1 MTVTISPSKFD
12 ICLLSG
18 VLFNF
23 ACVTAN
29 YWPTTPSFDPPH
41 PGSSGMSNIYSDPV
55 RVMGSYPSSSPYY
68 PPNYS
73 YSSRMDPSSYGP
85 AQAPLPPPR
94 SDPYYASNSI
104 SGSSSGGGSR
114 YPSPPG
120 PSGYGYSYSAPVVSS
135 YSSSGGY
142 GGYRYPTTSTSIP
155 YYYRPNV
162 NPYAASNQI
171 PYQYWRTPPVSQYD
185 AFDRRG
191 SVYGVP
197 SSAYQTAGGAG
208 YPPPMSP
215 YGPPDYYGP
224 RTAYA
229 KLKSAKPDSKVEGEV
244 RFVQQDN
251 RYVGITGRVI
261 GLVPGAH
268 GLHVHEGVEK
278 VSFGVWMRNNCLT
291 HFVSRRTEPAR
302 TSEPTSIR

>member
-1 MTVTISPSKFD
+1 MTVNISPSKFD

-29 YWPTTPSFDPPH
+29 YWPTTPAYGPPPGP
-41 PGSSGMSNIYSDPV
+41 PGSSMSNIYSDPV
-55 RVMGSYPSSSPYY
+55 RIMGSYPSSSPYY

-85 AQAPLPPPR
+85 ALPPPR
-94 SDPYYASNSI
+94 SDPYYSTNSI
-104 SGSSSGGGSR
+104 SGSSSR

-120 PSGYGYSYSAPVVSS
+120 PSGYGYSYSMPAPVVSS
-135 YSSSGGY
+135 GYQSSYQRYPS
-142 GGYRYPTTSTSIP
+142 YPTTSTSLP
-155 YYYRPNV
+155 YYYRPNPS
-162 NPYAASNQI
+162 NPYASSNQI

-191 SVYGVP
+191 GVYGVP
-197 SSAYQTAGGAG
+197 SSAYQQAGSPIGGGG
-208 YPPPMSP
+208 YPPMSP

-251 RYVGITGRVI
+251 RYVGITGRVV
-261 GLVPGAH
+261 GLIPGAH

-278 VSFGVWMRNNCLT
+278 VR
-291 HFVSRRTEPAR
+291 
-302 TSEPTSIR
+302 